1 MTSQQPKSRMRD
13 VIETEFNQ
21 QDAKLY
27 PNKTKEKQG
36 QAGGKTVRDTGNTG
50 ARQEQE
56 SGETGARQGRDTGET
71 WARHRRDT
79 GETRARH
86 GRDTG
91 ETLARHWPDIGGTQG
106 DNFQTNAIKYKNLRC
121 INGITSQ
128 KWFLTN
134 FPKNGSST
142 LLISQFPFKK

>member
-36 QAGGKTVRDTGNTG
+36 QAGGETVRDTGKTG
-50 ARQEQE
+50 ARHGRDR
-56 SGETGARQGRDTGET
+56 GETGARHGRDRGET
-71 WARHRRDT
+71 RARHGRDT

-91 ETLARHWPDIGGTQG
+91 ETWARQRQDIGGTRL
-106 DNFQTNAIKYKNLRC
+106 DMFQTNA
-121 INGITSQ
+121 
-128 KWFLTN
+128 
-134 FPKNGSST
+134 KNGEKIKMHQWHPVSNM
-142 LLISQFPFKK
+142 FF